1 MLRRL
6 AALLVLLCAVAS
18 SAAAQAAFTASAL
31 GDRIDRVLDAEAFEG
46 ATWGVYVRDLDTGRV
61 LYDRNA
67 DLPMI
72 PASNMK
78 LVSTAA
84 ALDALGPDYRYQTSL
99 YLDGPIEYGT
109 LVGRLVV
116 RGAGDP
122 TWAGRSS
129 RSDLEGVFRQWADS
143 VYQAGVRN
151 VLDTLVVA
159 DDVIEDPDTYFVR
172 GLRDALRDRGIG
184 LPGGLEVVT
193 DGRLLPYP
201 RMRRVASHAS
211 PPLAAFVGLTNTD
224 SNNLYAER
232 ILRTVA
238 SAVYPSPGPVRPS
251 LRRRAADPLLERLG
265 IDPVTFVVADGSGL
279 SRSNRL
285 TPVGI
290 VRLLE
295 GMREHSDP
303 ATRDAFVRSLPLGGF
318 TGTLDRRYRAGDAR
332 GNVRAK
338 TGYIRGVRTL
348 SGYVT
353 TARDHTVAFSILC
366 NDYRTRTSRVNR
378 AQDAVVEL
386 LADYMGM

>member
-6 AALLVLLCAVAS
+6 AALLVLLTTVTS
-18 SAAAQAAFTASAL
+18 STVAQAAFTRAAL
-31 GDRIDRVLDAEAFEG
+31 GDRIDEILNAEAFEG
-46 ATWGVYVRDLDTGRV
+46 ATWGVFIRDLDNGRV
-61 LYDRNA
+61 LYDRSA

-109 LVGRLVV
+109 LIGRLVI

-129 RSDLEGVFRQWADS
+129 RRDLADVFRQWADS
-143 VYQAGVRN
+143 LYDAGVRN
-151 VLDTLVVA
+151 VLDTLKVS
-159 DDVIEDPDTYFVR
+159 DDVIQNPDTYFVR
-172 GLRDALRDRGIG
+172 GLRNALDERGIG
-184 LPGGLEVVT
+184 LPGGVEVVT
-193 DGRLLPYP
+193 SGVSPAYQ
-201 RMRRVASHAS
+201 RMRRIATHTS

-224 SNNLYAER
+224 SNNTYAER

-238 SAVYPSPGPVRPS
+238 SAIYPSPGPVRPS
-251 LRRRAADPLLERLG
+251 LRRRAADPLLERFG
-265 IDPVTFVVADGSGL
+265 IDPVTFVVDDGSGL
-279 SRSNRL
+279 SRGNRL
-285 TPVGI
+285 TPIGI

-295 GMREHSDP
+295 GMREHPDP

-353 TARDHTVAFSILC
+353 TARNHTIAFSILC
-366 NDYRTRTSRVNR
+366 NGYRTRTSRVNR
-378 AQDAVVEL
+378 AQDEVVEL

>member
-6 AALLVLLCAVAS
+6 ALFALLPLVV
-18 SAAAQAAFTASAL
+18 SAATAQASFTRSSL
-31 GDRIDRVLDAEAFEG
+31 SDRIDETLDADAFEG
-46 ATWGVYVRDLDTGRV
+46 ATWGVFIRDLDTGRV

-84 ALDALGPDYRYQTSL
+84 ALDALGPDYRYQTTL
-99 YLDGPIEYGT
+99 YLDGPVEYGT
-109 LVGRLVV
+109 LIGSLVV
-116 RGAGDP
+116 RGSGDP

-129 RSDLEGVFRQWADS
+129 RRDLADVFRQWADS
-143 VYQAGVRN
+143 VYDAGIRN
-151 VLDTLVVA
+151 VLDTLVVV
-159 DDVIEDPDTYFVR
+159 DDVIQNPDTYFVR
-172 GLRDALRDRGIG
+172 GLRDALVERGIG

-193 DGRLLPYP
+193 SGVSPAYQ
-201 RMRRVASHAS
+201 RMRPVARHTS
-211 PPLAAFVGLTNTD
+211 PPLEAFVGLTNTD
-224 SNNLYAER
+224 SNNMYAER
-232 ILRTVA
+232 ILRTTA
-238 SAVYPSPGPVRPS
+238 SALFPSPGPVRPS
-251 LRRRAADPLLERLG
+251 LRRRAADRLLERLG

-285 TPVGI
+285 TPIGI

-295 GMREHSDP
+295 GMRDHPDP
-303 ATRDAFVRSLPLGGF
+303 ATRDAFIRSLPLGGF

-353 TARDHTVAFSILC
+353 TARDHTIAFSILC
-366 NDYRTRTSRVNR
+366 NDYRTRTRRVNQ

-386 LADYMGM
+386 LADYMGL